1 MKDYLGQF
9 QKAVGM
15 GKKAAR
21 PAKSRTMKGRVEDE
35 KEKKQKALDVKLK
48 ADSIRRGVEGVGR
61 AAVNA
66 LTGKTIRD
74 AIQKSPFKSNLL
86 GMVIDKGNK
95 VNSRTG
101 GGGTNVGGI
110 LRRKRAR
117 RLRGR

>member
-9 QKAVGM
+9 QKAVSM

-21 PAKSRTMKGRVEDE
+21 PAQSRTMKGRVQDE
-35 KEKKQKALDVKLK
+35 KEKKQKALDVQSK
-48 ADSIRRGVEGVGR
+48 ANAIRRGVGDFGK

-66 LTGKTIRD
+66 LTGKTLRD
-74 AIQKSPFKSNLL
+74 AIQKSPLKSNLL
-86 GMVIDKGNK
+86 GIVKGEK